1 MVASNPTIPI
11 ITLNTNKLKLHLKE
25 IGRKQNPALCFL
37 QETDCFFGCAAQY
50 VGTQFSDPGSNLCPL
65 HWKCGVLT
73 TGLPGKPPHFKHE
86 DTDMSKVNE

>member
-1 MVASNPTIPI
+1 MKNNGRTKTTIKQGKKKTQFSMVASNPTIPI

-50 VGTQFSDPGSNLCPL
+50 VGT
-65 HWKCGVLT
+65 
-73 TGLPGKPPHFKHE
+73 
-86 DTDMSKVNE
+86 

>member
-50 VGTQFSDPGSNLCPL
+50 WELSSLTRDPTCAPCIGSA
-65 HWKCGVLT
+65 
-73 TGLPGKPPHFKHE
+73 E
-86 DTDMSKVNE
+86 S